1 MGVQKYTQMI
11 DNNGQTVSVELGRV
25 NRFLGEGWT
34 TLDQPKPEKKSPRR
48 GSKNKITATAHVV
61 TSSPEDESEAYAWN
75 DEEELKDLAPEQV
88 EVVVDVKLAEGIIFG
103 QDNKL

>member
-48 GSKNKITATAHVV
+48 GSKNKITADAHV
-61 TSSPEDESEAYAWN
+61 TSNVVEEAT
-75 DEEELKDLAPEQV
+75 EEEVHVHDENCDHELDQMITEADALENNEMSTKED
-88 EVVVDVKLAEGIIFG
+88 
-103 QDNKL
+103 

>member
-48 GSKNKITATAHVV
+48 GSKNKITAEAHV
-61 TSSPEDESEAYAWN
+61 TSNVVEEATV
-75 DEEELKDLAPEQV
+75 EEEVHVHDENCDHELDQMITEADALENNEMSTKE
-88 EVVVDVKLAEGIIFG
+88 
-103 QDNKL
+103 N

>member
-48 GSKNKITATAHVV
+48 GSKNKITAKAHV
-61 TSSPEDESEAYAWN
+61 TSNVVEEATV
-75 DEEELKDLAPEQV
+75 EEEVHVHDENLDHELDQMITEADALENNEMSTKE
-88 EVVVDVKLAEGIIFG
+88 
-103 QDNKL
+103 N